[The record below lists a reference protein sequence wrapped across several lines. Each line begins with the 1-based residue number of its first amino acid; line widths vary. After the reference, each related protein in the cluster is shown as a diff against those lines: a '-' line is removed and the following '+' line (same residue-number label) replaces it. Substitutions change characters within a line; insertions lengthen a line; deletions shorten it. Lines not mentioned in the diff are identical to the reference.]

1 MTLFCVSG
9 YMVVIN
15 LTQSE

>member
-9 YMVVIN
+9 YMVLIN